1 MLEKGATAGLQSGHG
16 PDASLSSS
24 CQMPAG
30 EKGEKHITPA
40 AALELL
46 GLEIAS
52 QVYIGQCQLTLHFV
66 LKLLDSCFTRTPLPS
81 KEFKR
86 RTCEKLCGHNQEQ
99 KVLEEAEI

>member
-1 MLEKGATAGLQSGHG
+1 
-16 PDASLSSS
+16 
-24 CQMPAG
+24 MPAG

-52 QVYIGQCQLTLHFV
+52 QVYIGQCQLTLPFV
-66 LKLLDSCFTRTPLPS
+66 RKLLDSYFTRTPLPS

-86 RTCEKLCGHNQEQ
+86 RTCEKLCGHQEQ

>member
-66 LKLLDSCFTRTPLPS
+66 LKLLDSYLPEHHFFPRS
-81 KEFKR
+81 LNAELV
-86 RTCEKLCGHNQEQ
+86 TCGHYQEQ